1 MKLDSIKV
9 KITSFAGVT
18 LFIVMAALITVSG
31 VTLWNTSSKDTLAH
45 AEVLAVG
52 YSSKTQD
59 EMNQAIVIARTMAV
73 SLAGMRESQY
83 LDRLAVDTMLQNVLR
98 VNPSVLA
105 SFTFWES
112 NSFDGRDESYVNE
125 EGHDATGQYLP
136 YWTRGAG
143 NSFVVEPLI
152 DYQNSAYYLR
162 PKQTR
167 QEAII
172 DPYFYRVQGQ
182 EQFITSLVC
191 PVLVNNK
198 FVGLTGIDVNLAFL
212 QKAAEDQHMFD
223 GTGEVVVI
231 ANNGDVV
238 AHSGQ
243 PDSIGRKIYDVYP
256 EQTGLQRQVSNGES
270 VTFYNEKLDR
280 YQIVEPIWVGKS
292 DTPWSLMVTLP
303 KSFIVNKAK
312 AEVTTLVL
320 VALGLI
326 FLGLIT
332 MWFVASRVAN
342 PMILMSKAAN
352 DVAKSSFQDLS
363 TIPDASNFSGELL
376 DLHNALK
383 SMTTQAVDA
392 LAEAD
397 AQSREAKD
405 KARIA
410 EQAVR
415 ESEQAK
421 LEGEQA
427 TQRGIAEA
435 ASRIQ
440 HIVERVSS
448 ASEQLFALVN
458 QSSQGAEIQRDRM
471 TETATAMEEMNAT
484 VLEVA
489 KNASEAA
496 GNADAAKGRA
506 AEGATIVNNVV
517 DSITEINRQVVDM
530 KSGLDDLGIQAEG
543 IGQVMDV
550 ISDIAD
556 QTNLLAL
563 NAAIEAARAGDA
575 GRGFAVVAD
584 EVRKLAEKTMTATH
598 EVGKSIASIQAG
610 TRHNIKSMEEVAV
623 VVGSSTEQAQ
633 QSGTSLTNIVTIAE
647 STADQVRAIATA
659 SEEQAATSEQINRG
673 TEEVNRISGETNE
686 SMGQAS
692 SALVELSSLTDEL
705 ASIVREMQK

>member
-1 MKLDSIKV
+1 MRLDSIKV
-9 KITSFAGVT
+9 RITSFVGVT
-18 LFIVMAALITVSG
+18 LFIVMAALIAISG
-31 VTLWNTSSKDTLAH
+31 VTLWNTSSKDTLVN
-45 AEVLAVG
+45 AEALAAA

-59 EMNQAIVIARTMAV
+59 QMNQAIIIARTVAV
-73 SLAGMRESQY
+73 SLGGMRESMY
-83 LDRLAVDTMLQNVLR
+83 LNRESVDTMLQNILGA
-98 VNPSVLA
+98 NPVALA
-105 SFTFWES
+105 SFTLWERDT
-112 NSFDGRDESYVNE
+112 FDGRDSVYAND
-125 EGHDATGQYLP
+125 EGHNSTGQYLP
-136 YWTRGAG
+136 YWSRGAG
-143 NSFVVEPLI
+143 GAYVVEPLV
-152 DYQNSAYYLR
+152 DYDTSDYYQL
-162 PKQTR
+162 PKRTGL
-167 QEAII
+167 EAVT
-172 DPYFYRVQGQ
+172 DPYFYSVQGKD
-182 EQFITSLVC
+182 EFIASLVS
-191 PVLVNNK
+191 PIFVKEK
-198 FVGLTGIDVNLAFL
+198 FVGIAGIDIKLGFL
-212 QKAAEDQHMFD
+212 EEAAEQQHLFD
-223 GTGEVVVI
+223 DTGEVVVI
-231 ANNGDVV
+231 ANHGAIV

-243 PDSIGRKIYDVYP
+243 PKSIGRKINNIYP
-256 EQTGLQRQVSNGES
+256 ELPELGRLVQNGEER
-270 VTFYNEKLDR
+270 VLFNKKLLR
-280 YQIVEPIWVGKS
+280 YQILKPIHVGKS
-292 DTPWSLMVTLP
+292 PTPWSVMVTLP
-303 KSFIVNKAK
+303 ESYIADKAK
-312 AEVTTLVL
+312 EEVTTLVL
-320 VALGLI
+320 TAIGLI
-326 FLGLIT
+326 IFGLIC

-352 DVAKSSFQDLS
+352 NVANSSFQDLS
-363 TIPDASNFSGELL
+363 TIPDESNFSGELL
-376 DLHNALK
+376 DMHSALK
-383 SMTTQAVDA
+383 SMCTQAVDA

-458 QSSQGAEIQRDRM
+458 QSSQGAEVQRDRM

-530 KSGLDDLGIQAEG
+530 KSGLDELGIQAEG